1 MTAAHEIVYLVFIG
15 TGIALCLIRLILGR
29 TAADRAM
36 ALDTVTTV
44 STALIVVLGYMLQR
58 SIYLDVALIYALLM
72 FIGSVV
78 IARFLERGI

>member
-1 MTAAHEIVYLVFIG
+1 MIELICIAFIG
-15 TGIALCLIRLILGR
+15 AGVLLCLIRMVKGP

-44 STALIVVLGYMLQR
+44 STALIVVLAYFLQR
-58 SIYLDVALIYALLM
+58 YIYLDVALVYALLV